1 MTDRAASPRPPEVV
15 APTEPWRLVVPAPPP
30 VEGPEVRLRLEPGD
44 RALVAVGERVRA
56 GQDVLERPRERSRL
70 EVPLRPD
77 LSDLARVA
85 PGSELDPELFGASR
99 GVAAMG
105 RPQVRRGDRVYLLY
119 VEGDR
124 VAHAVVARSPEPVAS
139 PVDGEVVDVGADGLL
154 IRASGLGLRGPVGWG
169 QPVLGR
175 VVIGVSGPDEELRAS
190 AIDISAAGAVLV
202 AGARLDIE
210 AVTRARAIGVAG
222 IVCGGAVGRELRQ
235 LEESDERQR
244 AALHA
249 ATPFGLLALD
259 GFGRRPMPIIAW
271 DLLVAAA
278 GEGSQVA
285 VIPESGLAVVPAPPE
300 GRLTRWAPDA
310 VRLTAGEGAGLAGR
324 LVGLAGL
331 IRRPGGGYQPAGYV
345 LMSAAPEGGPRR
357 RVVSLADLERL
368 G

>member
-1 MTDRAASPRPPEVV
+1 MSDRLRPSLPEVV
-15 APTEPWRLVVPAPPP
+15 ATAEPWRLVVPAARP

-44 RALVAVGERVRA
+44 RALVTTGERVRA
-56 GQDVLERPRERSRL
+56 GQDVLERPRERLRL
-70 EVPLRPD
+70 EVTLRPED
-77 LSDLARVA
+77 SELARVG
-85 PGSELDPELFGASR
+85 PGSELDPDLFGLSR
-99 GVAAMG
+99 SGSAVG

-119 VEGDR
+119 LEADR

-139 PVDGEVVDVGADGLL
+139 PVDGMVTDVGADGVL

-202 AGARLDIE
+202 AGTRLDIE
-210 AVTRARAIGVAG
+210 AITRARAIGVAG

-249 ATPFGLLALD
+249 TSPFGLLALD

-271 DLLVAAA
+271 DLLAAA
-278 GEGSQVA
+278 AADGSQVA
-285 VIPESGLAVVPAPPE
+285 VIPEAGLAVVPTPPE
-300 GRLTRWAPDA
+300 DRLTHWTPDA
-310 VRLTAGEGAGLAGR
+310 VRITAGEGAGLVGR
-324 LVGLAGL
+324 LVGLGGL
-331 IRRPGGGYQPAGYV
+331 TRRPGGGHQPTGYV
-345 LMSAAPEGGPRR
+345 VTSTASDGEPRR
-357 RVVSLADLERL
+357 RLVSLADLERL
-368 G
+368 A